1 MLRFRNI
8 HAMDVSQTI
17 ISVMQEQYK
26 DYNGVSFSIMDVRE
40 LSGIANGSIS
50 VVIDK
55 GCIDA
60 VFCSTNFLNDTRHA
74 FKEIY
79 RVLQNNGVFVSFSHA
94 PGNCRVPFLRV
105 VDWSIDVCTCP
116 YGEGINM
123 YTLIRTTDT
132 SLLNKKIDG
141 AESVVMGKVS
151 HAVSSLDQPVAHSST
166 TKHAGGA
173 GFVTVTASVDVLT
186 SMVNES
192 EDVDS

>member
-1 MLRFRNI
+1 
-8 HAMDVSQTI
+8 MDVSQTI
-17 ISVMQEQYK
+17 IGVMQEQYK

-60 VFCSTNFLNDTRHA
+60 VFCSTNFLNDARQA

-94 PGNCRVPFLRV
+94 PGNCRVPFLKV
-105 VDWSIDVCTCP
+105 ADWSIDVCTCP
-116 YGEGINM
+116 FGEGINM
-123 YTLIRTTDT
+123 YTLTRTADP
-132 SLLNKKIDG
+132 SLLGKRADG
-141 AESVVMGKVS
+141 AETGVPDNPS
-151 HAVSSLDQPVAHSST
+151 HAVTSLDQPVPHSST
-166 TKHAGGA
+166 TRHAGSA
-173 GFVTVTASVDVLT
+173 GFVTVTASVDVLA